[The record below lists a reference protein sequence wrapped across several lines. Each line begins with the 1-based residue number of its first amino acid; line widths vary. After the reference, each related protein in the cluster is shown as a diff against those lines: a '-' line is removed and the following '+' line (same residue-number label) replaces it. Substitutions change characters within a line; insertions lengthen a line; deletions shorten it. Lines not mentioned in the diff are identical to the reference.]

1 MSKVVT
7 RIAPSPTGDMH
18 IGTART
24 ALFNWLY
31 ARGRNGKFLLRIE
44 DTDKSRSTAAA
55 IDAILSGMEWL
66 GLDFDGLPISQS
78 KRAPRHIE
86 IANRLLE
93 EGKAYKCFLS
103 ESEIDDLR
111 KLAIKNKSP
120 AAFRSPWRDAE
131 PGALPDLPFVIRI
144 KAPEDGSTII
154 TDEVQGRISIQ
165 NNQLD
170 DMILIRSNGTPVY
183 MLAVVVDDHDMGV
196 THIIRG
202 DDHLNN
208 AARQNLIYSALNWEI
223 PVYAH
228 IPLIHGEDGKKLSKR
243 NAATSVIDYKKMG
256 YPASAMRNYLAR
268 LGWSHGNDE
277 FFTDEQA
284 KSWFDFKNI
293 GKSPSRFDFKKLSNI
308 SKLHIANTDNA
319 ALLHEL
325 IEYLSVVDQPRL
337 SQVQLDGLLRSLSLT
352 KTSVKSFPELIEKNS
367 FILKNRP
374 IDLDADVVEKI
385 AEFPLNIIKILTPQL
400 QNVRWE
406 RDVLEELLN
415 SVSEQLELK
424 FRSVAPVLRAA
435 LAGSSKTP
443 SVFDMM
449 TVLGRE
455 ETIERLIEFEVN
467 QDK

>member
-103 ESEIDDLR
+103 ETEIDDLR

-120 AAFRSPWRDAE
+120 AAFRSPWRDASA
-131 PGALPDLPFVIRI
+131 GALPDLPFVIRI

-243 NAATSVIDYKKMG
+243 NAATSVIDYKKKG

-352 KTSVKSFPELIEKNS
+352 KTSVKSFPELIEKNN
-367 FILKNRP
+367 FILKKRP
-374 IDLDADVVEKI
+374 IYLDADVLEKI

-424 FRSVAPVLRAA
+424 FRSVAPILRAA

>member
-55 IDAILSGMEWL
+55 IDAILIGMEWL
-66 GLDFDGLPISQS
+66 GLDFDGYPISQS

-111 KLAIKNKSP
+111 ELAIKNKSP
-120 AAFRSPWRDAE
+120 AAFRSPWRDAS
-131 PGALPDLPFVIRI
+131 PGELPDLPFVIRI

-154 TDEVQGRISIQ
+154 TDEVQGHISIQ

-367 FILKNRP
+367 FILKKRP

>member
-55 IDAILSGMEWL
+55 IDAILIGMEWL
-66 GLDFDGLPISQS
+66 GLDFDGHPISQS

-111 KLAIKNKSP
+111 ELAIKNKSP
-120 AAFRSPWRDAE
+120 AAFRSPWRDAS
-131 PGALPDLPFVIRI
+131 PGELPDLPFVIRI

-367 FILKNRP
+367 FILKKRP

>member
-1 MSKVVT
+1 
-7 RIAPSPTGDMH
+7 
-18 IGTART
+18 
-24 ALFNWLY
+24 
-31 ARGRNGKFLLRIE
+31 
-44 DTDKSRSTAAA
+44 
-55 IDAILSGMEWL
+55 
-66 GLDFDGLPISQS
+66 
-78 KRAPRHIE
+78 
-86 IANRLLE
+86 
-93 EGKAYKCFLS
+93 
-103 ESEIDDLR
+103 
-111 KLAIKNKSP
+111 
-120 AAFRSPWRDAE
+120 
-131 PGALPDLPFVIRI
+131 
-144 KAPEDGSTII
+144 
-154 TDEVQGRISIQ
+154 
-165 NNQLD
+165 
-170 DMILIRSNGTPVY
+170 MILIRSNGTPVY

-208 AARQNLIYSALNWEI
+208 AARQNLIYSALNWKT

-337 SQVQLDGLLRSLSLT
+337 SQVQLDGLLRSLNFT

-367 FILKNRP
+367 FILKRRP

-385 AEFPLNIIKILTPQL
+385 AEFPFNIIKILTPQL

-406 RDVLEELLN
+406 RDILEELLN

-424 FRSVAPVLRAA
+424 FRTVAPVLRAA

-449 TVLGRE
+449 MVLGRE